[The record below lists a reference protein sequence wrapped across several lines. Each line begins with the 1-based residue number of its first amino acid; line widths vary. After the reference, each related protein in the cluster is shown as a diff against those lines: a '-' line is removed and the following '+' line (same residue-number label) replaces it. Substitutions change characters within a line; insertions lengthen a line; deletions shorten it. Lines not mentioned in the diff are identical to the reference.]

1 MKIRGKIAV
10 TFILLL
16 IFGVTAIS
24 SYSIMFIRNYLL
36 QEGQVTIQEQ
46 ARWLALTIQEFP
58 QDEQFSARLRT
69 LQQVSGYSI
78 TVFDGDGN
86 PLFGSIDAFESDSG
100 AELSD
105 EIRRIVYLSD
115 QVLVNEPGNRAMY
128 VFGVFVSS
136 GFDMGFIRISK
147 LKEDIY
153 APIASIRWIIYT
165 GMFISIAIIL
175 LVSNVFAR
183 YLSRPILSLND
194 AARKIADGKK
204 DKIELSDRSD
214 EFRDLAQSINYLSD
228 RLREDNE
235 RLSQINQKQSQ
246 FFADITHEIR
256 NPLHTIMASVEL
268 LQAGGMDEDKQRK
281 YLQNARTQ
289 AERISSLFKDLL
301 TLQRYDSDENF
312 LQLQWFDLS
321 RITTRLSML
330 FEDEARRKKLKL
342 NIQSD
347 TVRVLADAS
356 KIEQVLDNLLSNAIK
371 YTSTGEVGLRYQ
383 TEDKKVF
390 IEVYDT
396 GIGIAKEHISRLFD
410 RFYRTDKAR
419 SRDKGGTGLGLAVV
433 KSIVDAHGST
443 VEVESEVGKGTILR
457 FSLTA
462 KTPISSE

>member
-24 SYSIMFIRNYLL
+24 SYSILFIRNYLL
-36 QEGQVTIQEQ
+36 QQGQITIQEQ

-58 QDEQFSARLRT
+58 RDGQFEARLHT
-69 LQQVSGYSI
+69 LQEVSGYTI
-78 TVFDGDGN
+78 TVYDADGVAV
-86 PLFGSIDAFESDSG
+86 FGSDVAFGQDVG
-100 AELSD
+100 AVLS
-105 EIRRIVYLSD
+105 EHIQRIVYLSD
-115 QVLVNEPGNRAMY
+115 QFLVNERGNRAMY
-128 VFGVFVSS
+128 VFGVLVSS
-136 GFDMGFIRISK
+136 GFDMGFIRVSK
-147 LKEDIY
+147 LKEEIY
-153 APIASIRWIIYT
+153 APITTIRWIIYT
-165 GMFISIAIIL
+165 GMFISIAVIL
-175 LVSNVFAR
+175 LVSNLFAR
-183 YLSRPILSLND
+183 YLSRPILTLNE

-204 DKIELSDRSD
+204 DKIEFTDRSD
-214 EFRDLAQSINYLSD
+214 EFRDLAQSINYLSE

-235 RLSQINQKQSQ
+235 RLSQINQKQAQ

-268 LQAGGMDEDKQRK
+268 LQAGGMDLETQRK

-289 AERISSLFKDLL
+289 AERIGSLFRDLL

-321 RITTRLSML
+321 RIANRLKML
-330 FEDEARRKKLKL
+330 YEDETKRKNLRL
-342 NIQSD
+342 EIQTDS
-347 TVRVLADAS
+347 VRVLADAS

-371 YTSTGEVGLRYQ
+371 YTSAGVVGLRYRA
-383 TEDKKVF
+383 EDKKVT
-390 IEVYDT
+390 IEVYDS
-396 GIGIAKEHISRLFD
+396 GIGIARDHIPRLFD

-433 KSIVDAHGST
+433 KSILDAHGSI
-443 VEVESEVGKGTILR
+443 VEVESVPGEGTVFR

-462 KTPISSE
+462 KTSGNSE

>member
-24 SYSIMFIRNYLL
+24 SYSILFIRNYLL
-36 QEGQVTIQEQ
+36 QEGQATIQEQ

-58 QDEQFSARLRT
+58 QDEQFAARLRT
-69 LQQVSGYSI
+69 LEEVSGYTI
-78 TVFDGDGN
+78 TVYDSEGSPIFGN
-86 PLFGSIDAFESDSG
+86 VEGYGTDMA
-100 AELSD
+100 ATLSD
-105 EIRRIVYLSD
+105 EIRRTVYLSD
-115 QVLVNEPGNRAMY
+115 QVLVNERENRALY
-128 VFGVFVSS
+128 VFGVLVNS

-153 APIASIRWIIYT
+153 APITTIRWIIYT
-165 GMFISIAIIL
+165 GMFISIGIIL
-175 LVSNVFAR
+175 LVSNLFAR
-183 YLSRPILSLND
+183 YLSRPILTLNE

-204 DKIELSDRSD
+204 DKIEFTDRSD

-235 RLSQINQKQSQ
+235 RLSQINLKQAQ

-268 LQAGGMDEDKQRK
+268 LQAGGMNQETQAK
-281 YLQNARTQ
+281 YLLNARTQ
-289 AERISSLFKDLL
+289 AERIGSLFKDLL

-321 RITTRLSML
+321 RITARLKML
-330 FEDEARRKKLKL
+330 YEDETKRKKLQL
-342 NIQSD
+342 HIESD
-347 TVRVLADAS
+347 SVRVLADAS

-371 YTSTGEVGLRYQ
+371 YTGSGVVGLRYK
-383 TEDKKVF
+383 TAEKKVL

-396 GIGIAKEHISRLFD
+396 GIGISPEHIPRLFD

-433 KSIVDAHGST
+433 KSILDAHGSS
-443 VEVESEVGKGTILR
+443 VEVESEAGKGTIFR

-462 KTPISSE
+462 KTASGTD